1 MLTSICL
8 CLENN
13 IQNRKRYWKRGDG
26 MFETGLQYVRADFH
40 LHTCKDKEF
49 IYSGEQNSFINDY
62 VSALKEANINIGVI
76 TNHNKF
82 DREEYKAIRKAAK
95 KQDIFILP
103 GVELTVKEGANG
115 IHTLIVFDPDEWFE
129 NGNNHIQTFLTAAFA
144 TIPNP
149 ENRNTKSI
157 YDLKNVFEQL
167 NAYGRDYFILFAH
180 VDQNSGLFSEC
191 KGGLLESLAGFA
203 PFRNRVLGLQKS
215 RTRDNLTQ
223 FERCCGYLPALVE
236 GSDPKSITDIGKG
249 DKCTYLKIGE
259 YSYAAIKFALQD
271 HRDRV
276 SENIPDSKHGFIES
290 ISFQGGKF
298 DGQTIMFSRELNTL
312 IGIRGSGKSSVLEA
326 VRYVLG
332 LTAQMDKEYKD
343 SLVKNVFGSGGKAT
357 LNVIDKHGKRYA
369 VSRIFGERINILDE
383 NGNDLNINPISLLD
397 GVQYFGQKDLS
408 GSADHENGL
417 LEKLI
422 SGRIGQRSNLDS
434 CVNELIR
441 TVERLLDVSKIPQQ
455 MTEVTTSQTELEH
468 KLSIFEEKGV
478 ADKLKKQSGYATDT
492 TKLDAVKI
500 KIDAISRDIRNAFSK
515 NAVASNALDGY
526 SSEFNKDI
534 FEDVSRVLSLIDVQ
548 LTQIGSCIAEIDKQR
563 SGMENIISRLKER
576 TDSLADEFAE
586 IKREIKDET
595 LDVDS
600 FVKMTAELQKMK
612 EKLKQLGEEASSKS
626 KIKASF
632 TKAIRE
638 RNDAL
643 LSTYNAYK
651 AETERINKNQTELR
665 IEITFKGDRE
675 GFKSQ
680 LKNDFKGTG
689 VSDIKYQAICDAFTD
704 YAAII
709 EDWIISNGYK
719 LKSIVTPGEYVKME
733 DKLRNQYEELLG
745 RQVENKV
752 DIYYHGKLL
761 RQHSIGQRA
770 SALILFILTQDDN
783 DIIFIDQPEDDL
795 DNKVIY
801 DEVITAIAQKK
812 PYMQFIFA
820 THNANIPVLGDSERV
835 LVVEFQETKIDVTQ
849 GNIDL
854 DSTHKQIVD
863 IMEGGKEAFDKRQL
877 IYTSWR

>member
-1 MLTSICL
+1 
-8 CLENN
+8 
-13 IQNRKRYWKRGDG
+13 
-26 MFETGLQYVRADFH
+26 MFESGLQYVRADFH
-40 LHTCKDKEF
+40 LHTLKDKEF
-49 IYSGEQNSFINDY
+49 TYSGESTSFVGDY
-62 VSALKEANINIGVI
+62 VSALKNASINVGII

-82 DREEYKAIRKAAK
+82 DIEEYKAIRKAAK

-115 IHTLIVFDPDEWFE
+115 IHTLIVFNPEEWLE

-144 TIPNP
+144 TISNP
-149 ENRNTKSI
+149 ENCNTKSI
-157 YDLKNVFEQL
+157 FDLKNVFDQL
-167 NAYGRDYFILFAH
+167 DAYGRDYFIVFAH

-191 KGGLLESLAGFA
+191 RGGLLESLAGFA
-203 PFRNRVLGLQKS
+203 PFRHRVLGLQKS
-215 RTRDNLTQ
+215 RTRDNLGK
-223 FERCCGYLPALVE
+223 FEKCCGYLPALVE
-236 GSDPKSITDIGKG
+236 GSDPKSISDIGKG
-249 DKCTYLKIGE
+249 DRCTYLKIGE

-271 HRDRV
+271 YRDRV
-276 SENIPDSKHGFIES
+276 SESVPDNKHGFIES

-312 IGIRGSGKSSVLEA
+312 IGIRGSGKSSILEA

-332 LTAQMDKEYKD
+332 LTAQMDKDYKE

-357 LNVIDKHGKRYA
+357 LNVIDKHGKHYS
-369 VSRIFGERINILDE
+369 VSRILGERINVLDE
-383 NGNDLNINPISLLD
+383 TGNDLNINPISLFD

-408 GSADHENGL
+408 SSADHENGL

-422 SGRIGQRSNLDS
+422 SGRIGQPSNLDN
-434 CVNELIR
+434 CVNELIK

-455 MTEVTTSQTELEH
+455 MTEVTTQQTELEH

-492 TKLDAVKI
+492 AKLDAVKNR
-500 KIDAISRDIRNAFSK
+500 IDTILRDIRTAFSK
-515 NAVASNALDGY
+515 NSVVSSALDGY
-526 SSEFNKDI
+526 SSDFNKDI
-534 FEDVSRVLSLIDVQ
+534 FGDVSIVLLSIDAQ
-548 LTQIGSCIAEIDKQR
+548 LAQIGSCIVEIEKQR
-563 SGMENIISRLKER
+563 SGMDDLISRLKER
-576 TDSLADEFAE
+576 IDSLADEFAE
-586 IKREIKDET
+586 IKREIKDDT

-600 FVKMTAELQKMK
+600 FVKMTAELQKTK
-612 EKLKQLGEEASSKS
+612 EKLKQLSEEASSKS
-626 KIKASF
+626 KIEASF
-632 TKAIRE
+632 TKATRE
-638 RNDAL
+638 RNEAL
-643 LSTYNAYK
+643 LATYNAYK
-651 AETERINKNQTELR
+651 AETERINQNQTELK

-675 GFKSQ
+675 GFKAQ

-689 VSDIKYQAICDAFTD
+689 ISDIKYQAICDSFTD

-709 EDWIISNGYK
+709 EDWIVCDGSK
-719 LKSIVTPGEYVKME
+719 LKGIVTPGEYVKLE
-733 DKLRNQYEELLG
+733 DKLRGQYEELLN

-761 RQHSIGQRA
+761 RQHPIGQRA

-835 LVVEFQETKIDVTQ
+835 LVVEFQESRIDVAQ

>member
-1 MLTSICL
+1 
-8 CLENN
+8 
-13 IQNRKRYWKRGDG
+13 
-26 MFETGLQYVRADFH
+26 MFENGLQYVRSDFH
-40 LHTCKDKEF
+40 LHTNKDKEF
-49 IYSGEQNSFINDY
+49 TYTGEPNSFVNDY
-62 VSALKEANINIGVI
+62 VSALKEANISVGVI

-82 DREEYKAIRKAAK
+82 DINEYKAIRKAAK

-115 IHTLIVFDPDEWFE
+115 IHTLIVFNPDEWLE
-129 NGNNHIQTFLTAAFA
+129 GGNNHIQTFLTAAFA
-144 TIPNP
+144 TVHNP
-149 ENRNTKSI
+149 ENRNTKSV
-157 YDLKNVFEQL
+157 YDLKNVFEKL
-167 NAYGRDYFILFAH
+167 DAYGRDYFIIFAH

-203 PFRNRVLGLQKS
+203 PFKNRVLGLQKS
-215 RTRDNLTQ
+215 RTRDHLNQ
-223 FERCCGYLPALVE
+223 FEKCCGYLPALVE
-236 GSDPKSITDIGKG
+236 GSDPKTITDIGKG
-249 DKCTYLKIGE
+249 DKCTYLKVGE
-259 YSYAAIKFALQD
+259 YSYSAIKFALQD
-271 HRDRV
+271 YRDRV
-276 SENIPDSKHGFIES
+276 SENIPDNKHGFIES

-298 DGQTIMFSRELNTL
+298 DGQTIMFSCELNTL
-312 IGIRGSGKSSVLEA
+312 IGIRGSGKSSVLEV

-332 LTAQMDKEYKD
+332 LPVQMDKEYKE

-357 LNVIDKHGKRYA
+357 LSVIDKHGKRYS
-369 VSRIFGERINILDE
+369 VSRIFGERISVLDE
-383 NGNDLNINPISLLD
+383 NDNDLNINPISLFD

-422 SGRIGQRSNLDS
+422 SGRIGKPSNLDS
-434 CVNELIR
+434 CVNELVR

-455 MTEVTTSQTELEH
+455 MTEVTTLQTELEH

-478 ADKLKKQSGYATDT
+478 AEKLKKQSGYATDT
-492 TKLDAVKI
+492 TKLDAVKNR
-500 KIDAISRDIRNAFSK
+500 IDAILRDIRNAFSK

-526 SSEFNKDI
+526 SSDFNKDI
-534 FEDVSRVLSLIDVQ
+534 LDDVSAVLSLIDAQ
-548 LTQIGSCIAEIDKQR
+548 FTQIGSCIAEIEKQC
-563 SGMENIISRLKER
+563 SCMEDIISHLKER

-586 IKREIKDET
+586 IKRDIKDET

-600 FVKMTAELQKMK
+600 FVRMTAELQKTK
-612 EKLKQLGEEASSKS
+612 EKLKQLSEEASSKS
-626 KIKASF
+626 KIEASF
-632 TKAIRE
+632 TKAIRK

-643 LSTYNAYK
+643 SMTYNDYK
-651 AETERINKNQTELR
+651 AETELR

-689 VSDIKYQAICDAFTD
+689 ISDAKYQAISDAFTD

-709 EDWIISNGYK
+709 EDWIICDGNK
-719 LKSIVTPGEYVKME
+719 LKSIVTSGEYVKLE
-733 DKLRNQYEELLG
+733 DKLRNQYEELLS

-801 DEVITAIAQKK
+801 DEVITAIKQKK

-835 LVVEFQETKIDVTQ
+835 LVVEFRETKIDVAQ

>member
-1 MLTSICL
+1 
-8 CLENN
+8 
-13 IQNRKRYWKRGDG
+13 
-26 MFETGLQYVRADFH
+26 MFESGLQYVRADFH
-40 LHTCKDKEF
+40 LHTLKDKEF
-49 IYSGEQNSFINDY
+49 TYSGESTSFVGDY
-62 VSALKEANINIGVI
+62 VSALKNASINVGII

-82 DREEYKAIRKAAK
+82 DIEEYKAIRKAAK

-115 IHTLIVFDPDEWFE
+115 IHTLIVFNPEEWLE

-144 TIPNP
+144 TISNP

-157 YDLKNVFEQL
+157 FDLKNVFDQL
-167 NAYGRDYFILFAH
+167 DAYGRDYFIVFAH

-191 KGGLLESLAGFA
+191 RGGLLESLAGFA
-203 PFRNRVLGLQKS
+203 PFRHRVLGLQKS
-215 RTRDNLTQ
+215 RTRDNLGK
-223 FERCCGYLPALVE
+223 FEKCCGYLPALVE
-236 GSDPKSITDIGKG
+236 GSDPKSISDIGKG
-249 DKCTYLKIGE
+249 DRCTYLKIGE

-271 HRDRV
+271 YRDRV
-276 SENIPDSKHGFIES
+276 SESVPDNKHGFIES

-312 IGIRGSGKSSVLEA
+312 IGIRGSGKSSILEA

-332 LTAQMDKEYKD
+332 LTAQMDKDYKE

-357 LNVIDKHGKRYA
+357 LNVIDKHGKHYS
-369 VSRIFGERINILDE
+369 VSRILGERINVLDE
-383 NGNDLNINPISLLD
+383 TGNDLNINPISLFD

-408 GSADHENGL
+408 SSADHENGL

-422 SGRIGQRSNLDS
+422 SGRIGQPSNLDN
-434 CVNELIR
+434 CVNELIK

-455 MTEVTTSQTELEH
+455 MTEVTTQQTELEH

-492 TKLDAVKI
+492 AKLDAVKNR
-500 KIDAISRDIRNAFSK
+500 IDTVLRDIRTAFSK
-515 NAVASNALDGY
+515 NSVVSSALDGY
-526 SSEFNKDI
+526 TSDFNKDI
-534 FEDVSRVLSLIDVQ
+534 FGDVSIVLSSIDAQ
-548 LTQIGSCIAEIDKQR
+548 LAQIGSCIVEIEKQR
-563 SGMENIISRLKER
+563 SGMDDLISRLKER
-576 TDSLADEFAE
+576 IDSLADEFAE
-586 IKREIKDET
+586 IKREIKDDT

-600 FVKMTAELQKMK
+600 FVKMTAELQKTK
-612 EKLKQLGEEASSKS
+612 EKLKQLSEEASSKS
-626 KIKASF
+626 KIEASF
-632 TKAIRE
+632 TKATRE
-638 RNDAL
+638 RNEAL
-643 LSTYNAYK
+643 LATYNAYK
-651 AETERINKNQTELR
+651 AETERINQNQTELK

-675 GFKSQ
+675 GFKAQ

-689 VSDIKYQAICDAFTD
+689 ISDIKYQAICDSFTD

-709 EDWIISNGYK
+709 EDWIVCDGSK
-719 LKSIVTPGEYVKME
+719 LKGIVTPGEYVKLE
-733 DKLRNQYEELLG
+733 DKLRGQYEELLN

-835 LVVEFQETKIDVTQ
+835 LVVEFQESRIDVAQ

>member
-1 MLTSICL
+1 
-8 CLENN
+8 
-13 IQNRKRYWKRGDG
+13 
-26 MFETGLQYVRADFH
+26 MFENGLQYVRSDFH
-40 LHTCKDKEF
+40 LHTNKDKEF
-49 IYSGEQNSFINDY
+49 TYTGEPNSFVNDY
-62 VSALKEANINIGVI
+62 VSALKEANISVGVI

-82 DREEYKAIRKAAK
+82 DINEYKAIRKAAK

-115 IHTLIVFDPDEWFE
+115 IHTLIVFNPDEWLE
-129 NGNNHIQTFLTAAFA
+129 GGNNHIQTFLTAAFA
-144 TIPNP
+144 TVHNP
-149 ENRNTKSI
+149 ENRNTKSV
-157 YDLKNVFEQL
+157 YDLKNVFEKL
-167 NAYGRDYFILFAH
+167 DAYGRDYFIIFAH

-203 PFRNRVLGLQKS
+203 PFKNRVLGLQKS
-215 RTRDNLTQ
+215 RTRDHLNQ
-223 FERCCGYLPALVE
+223 FEKCCGYLPALVE
-236 GSDPKSITDIGKG
+236 GSDPKTITDIGKG
-249 DKCTYLKIGE
+249 DKCTYLKVGE
-259 YSYAAIKFALQD
+259 YSYSAIKFALQD
-271 HRDRV
+271 YRDRV
-276 SENIPDSKHGFIES
+276 SENIPDNKHGFIES

-298 DGQTIMFSRELNTL
+298 DGQTIMFSCELNTL
-312 IGIRGSGKSSVLEA
+312 IGIRGSGKSSVLEV

-332 LTAQMDKEYKD
+332 LPVQMDKEYKE

-357 LNVIDKHGKRYA
+357 LSVIDKHGKRYS
-369 VSRIFGERINILDE
+369 VSRIFGERISVLDE
-383 NGNDLNINPISLLD
+383 NDNDLNINPISLFD

-422 SGRIGQRSNLDS
+422 SGRIGKPSNLDS
-434 CVNELIR
+434 CVNELVR

-455 MTEVTTSQTELEH
+455 MTEVTTLQTELEH

-478 ADKLKKQSGYATDT
+478 AEKLKKQSGYATDT
-492 TKLDAVKI
+492 TKLDAVKNR
-500 KIDAISRDIRNAFSK
+500 IDAILRDIRNAFSK

-526 SSEFNKDI
+526 SSDFNKDI
-534 FEDVSRVLSLIDVQ
+534 LDDVSAVLSLIDAQ
-548 LTQIGSCIAEIDKQR
+548 LTQIGSCIAEIEKQC
-563 SGMENIISRLKER
+563 SCMEDIISHLKER

-586 IKREIKDET
+586 IKRDIKDET

-600 FVKMTAELQKMK
+600 FVRMTAELQKTK
-612 EKLKQLGEEASSKS
+612 EKLKQLSEEASSKS
-626 KIKASF
+626 KIEASF
-632 TKAIRE
+632 TKAIRK

-643 LSTYNAYK
+643 SMTYNDYK
-651 AETERINKNQTELR
+651 AETERINQKQTELR

-689 VSDIKYQAICDAFTD
+689 ISDAKYQAISDAFTD

-709 EDWIISNGYK
+709 EDWIICDGKK
-719 LKSIVTPGEYVKME
+719 LKSIVTSGEYVKLE
-733 DKLRNQYEELLG
+733 DKLRNQYEELLS

-801 DEVITAIAQKK
+801 DEVITAIKQKK

-835 LVVEFQETKIDVTQ
+835 LVVEFRETKIDVAQ

>member
-1 MLTSICL
+1 
-8 CLENN
+8 
-13 IQNRKRYWKRGDG
+13 
-26 MFETGLQYVRADFH
+26 MFENGLQYVRSDFH
-40 LHTCKDKEF
+40 LHTNKDKEF
-49 IYSGEQNSFINDY
+49 TYAGEPNSFVNDY
-62 VSALKEANINIGVI
+62 VSALKEANISVGVI

-82 DREEYKAIRKAAK
+82 DIDEYKAIRKATK

-115 IHTLIVFDPDEWFE
+115 IHTLIVFNPDEWLE
-129 NGNNHIQTFLTAAFA
+129 GGNNHIQTFLTAAFA
-144 TIPNP
+144 TVHNP
-149 ENRNTKSI
+149 ENRNTKSV
-157 YDLKNVFEQL
+157 YDLKNVFEKL
-167 NAYGRDYFILFAH
+167 DAYGRDYFIIFAH

-203 PFRNRVLGLQKS
+203 PFKNRVLGLQKS
-215 RTRDNLTQ
+215 RTRDHLNQ
-223 FERCCGYLPALVE
+223 FKRCCGYLPALVE
-236 GSDPKSITDIGKG
+236 GSDPKTITDIGKG
-249 DKCTYLKIGE
+249 DKCTYLKVGE
-259 YSYAAIKFALQD
+259 YSYSAIKFALQD
-271 HRDRV
+271 YRDRV
-276 SENIPDSKHGFIES
+276 SENIPDNKHGFIES

-298 DGQTIMFSRELNTL
+298 DGQTIMLSCELNTL
-312 IGIRGSGKSSVLEA
+312 IGIRGSGKSSVLEV

-332 LTAQMDKEYKD
+332 LPVQMDKEYKE

-357 LNVIDKHGKRYA
+357 LSVIDKHGKRYS
-369 VSRIFGERINILDE
+369 VSRIFGERINVLDE
-383 NGNDLNINPISLLD
+383 NGNDLNINPISLFD

-422 SGRIGQRSNLDS
+422 SGRIGKPSHLNS
-434 CVNELIR
+434 CVNELVR

-455 MTEVTTSQTELEH
+455 MTEVATLQTELEH

-478 ADKLKKQSGYATDT
+478 AEKLKKQSGYATDT
-492 TKLDAVKI
+492 TKLDAVKNR
-500 KIDAISRDIRNAFSK
+500 IDAILRDIRNAFSK

-534 FEDVSRVLSLIDVQ
+534 LDDVSAVLSLIDAQ
-548 LTQIGSCIAEIDKQR
+548 LTQIGSCIAEIEKQC
-563 SGMENIISRLKER
+563 SCMKDIISHLKER

-600 FVKMTAELQKMK
+600 FVRMTAELQKTK
-612 EKLKQLGEEASSKS
+612 EKLKQLSEEASSKS
-626 KIKASF
+626 KIEASF

-643 LSTYNAYK
+643 LMTYNDYK
-651 AETERINKNQTELR
+651 AETERINQNQTELR

-689 VSDIKYQAICDAFTD
+689 ISDAKYQAISDAFTD

-709 EDWIISNGYK
+709 EDWIICDGNK
-719 LKSIVTPGEYVKME
+719 LKSIVTSGEYVKLE
-733 DKLRNQYEELLG
+733 DKLRSQYEELLS

-752 DIYYHGKLL
+752 DIYYHRKLL

-801 DEVITAIAQKK
+801 DEVITAITQKK
-812 PYMQFIFA
+812 THMQFIFA

-835 LVVEFQETKIDVTQ
+835 LVVEFQETKIDVAQ

-877 IYTSWR
+877 IYTSWH

>member
-1 MLTSICL
+1 
-8 CLENN
+8 
-13 IQNRKRYWKRGDG
+13 
-26 MFETGLQYVRADFH
+26 MFESGLQYVRADFH
-40 LHTCKDKEF
+40 LHTLKDKEF
-49 IYSGEQNSFINDY
+49 TYSGESTSFVGDY
-62 VSALKEANINIGVI
+62 VSALKNASINVGII

-82 DREEYKAIRKAAK
+82 DIEEYKAIRKAAK

-115 IHTLIVFDPDEWFE
+115 IHTLIVFNPEEWLE

-144 TIPNP
+144 TISNP
-149 ENRNTKSI
+149 ENCNTKSI
-157 YDLKNVFEQL
+157 FDLKNVFDQL
-167 NAYGRDYFILFAH
+167 DAYGRDYFIVFAH

-191 KGGLLESLAGFA
+191 RGGLLESLAGFA
-203 PFRNRVLGLQKS
+203 PFRHRVLGLQKS
-215 RTRDNLTQ
+215 RTRDNLGK
-223 FERCCGYLPALVE
+223 FEKCCGYLPALVE
-236 GSDPKSITDIGKG
+236 GSDPKSISDIGKG
-249 DKCTYLKIGE
+249 DRCTYLKIGE

-271 HRDRV
+271 YRDRV
-276 SENIPDSKHGFIES
+276 SESVPDNKHGFIES

-312 IGIRGSGKSSVLEA
+312 IGIRGSGKSSILEA

-332 LTAQMDKEYKD
+332 LTAQMDKDYKE

-357 LNVIDKHGKRYA
+357 LNVIDKHGKHYS
-369 VSRIFGERINILDE
+369 VSRILGERINVLDE
-383 NGNDLNINPISLLD
+383 TGNDLNINPISLFD

-408 GSADHENGL
+408 SSADHENGL

-422 SGRIGQRSNLDS
+422 SGRIGQPSNLDN
-434 CVNELIR
+434 CVNELIK

-455 MTEVTTSQTELEH
+455 MTEVTTQQTELEH

-492 TKLDAVKI
+492 AKLDAVKNR
-500 KIDAISRDIRNAFSK
+500 IDTILRDIRTAFSK
-515 NAVASNALDGY
+515 NSVVSSALDGY
-526 SSEFNKDI
+526 SSDFNKDI
-534 FEDVSRVLSLIDVQ
+534 FGDVSIVLSSIDAQ
-548 LTQIGSCIAEIDKQR
+548 LAQIGSCIVEIEKQR
-563 SGMENIISRLKER
+563 SGMDDLISRLKER
-576 TDSLADEFAE
+576 IDSLADEFAE
-586 IKREIKDET
+586 IKREIKDDT

-600 FVKMTAELQKMK
+600 FVKMTAELQKTK
-612 EKLKQLGEEASSKS
+612 EKLKQLSEEASSKS
-626 KIKASF
+626 KIEASF
-632 TKAIRE
+632 TKATRE
-638 RNDAL
+638 RNEAL
-643 LSTYNAYK
+643 LATYNAYK
-651 AETERINKNQTELR
+651 AETERINQNQTELK

-675 GFKSQ
+675 GFKAQ

-689 VSDIKYQAICDAFTD
+689 ISDIKYQAICDSFTD

-709 EDWIISNGYK
+709 EDWIVCDGSK
-719 LKSIVTPGEYVKME
+719 LKGIVTPGEYVKLE
-733 DKLRNQYEELLG
+733 DKLRGQYEELLN

-783 DIIFIDQPEDDL
+783 DIIFIDKPEDDL

-835 LVVEFQETKIDVTQ
+835 LVVEFQESRIDVAQ

>member
-1 MLTSICL
+1 MVFIIREC
-8 CLENN
+8 
-13 IQNRKRYWKRGDG
+13 

-49 IYSGEQNSFINDY
+49 TYSGEQNSFVNNY
-62 VSALKEANINIGVI
+62 VSALKESNIKLGVI

-82 DREEYKAIRKAAK
+82 DKDEYKAIRKAAK
-95 KQDIFILP
+95 KLDIFILP
-103 GVELTVKEGANG
+103 GVELTIKEGANG
-115 IHTLIVFDPDEWFE
+115 VHTLIVFDPDEWLE
-129 NGNNHIQTFLTAAFA
+129 DGNNHIQTFLTAAFA

-149 ENRNTKSI
+149 ENRNAKSV

-167 NAYGRDYFILFAH
+167 DAYGRDYFIVFAH

-203 PFRNRVLGLQKS
+203 PFKNRVLGLQKS
-215 RTRDNLTQ
+215 RTRDNLNQ

-236 GSDPKSITDIGKG
+236 GSDPKSIADIGKG

-276 SENIPDSKHGFIES
+276 CENIPENKHGFIES

-298 DGQTIMFSRELNTL
+298 DRQTIMFSRELNSL

-332 LTAQMDKEYKD
+332 LPAQMDKEYKE
-343 SLVKNVFGSGGKAT
+343 SLVKNVFGSGGKAI
-357 LNVIDKHGKRYA
+357 LNVIDKHGKRYSI
-369 VSRIFGERINILDE
+369 SRIFGERINVLDE
-383 NGNDLNINPISLLD
+383 NGNDLNINPISLFD

-408 GSADHENGL
+408 SSADHENGL

-422 SGRIGQRSNLDS
+422 SGRIGHPSTLDS
-434 CVNELIR
+434 CVNELTR
-441 TVERLLDVSKIPQQ
+441 TVDRLLDVSKIPQQ
-455 MTEVTTSQTELEH
+455 MTEFTTQQTELEH

-492 TKLDAVKI
+492 TKLDAVKNR
-500 KIDAISRDIRNAFSK
+500 IDVILRDIRNAFSK
-515 NAVASNALDGY
+515 NSVTVNALDGY
-526 SSEFNKDI
+526 SSDFNEDI
-534 FEDVSRVLSLIDVQ
+534 FEDVSAVLSQIDSQ
-548 LTQIGSCIAEIDKQR
+548 LTKIGSCIVEI
-563 SGMENIISRLKER
+563 ENQYGSMGDIISRLKER

-600 FVKMTAELQKMK
+600 FVKMTADLQSVK
-612 EKLKQLGEEASSKS
+612 EKLKQLSEDASSKS
-626 KIKASF
+626 KIEAAF
-632 TKAIRE
+632 TKATRE
-638 RNDAL
+638 RNDTL
-643 LSTYNAYK
+643 LTTYNAYK
-651 AETERINKNQTELR
+651 AETERINQNQTELR
-665 IEITFKGDRE
+665 IEIAFKGDRE
-675 GFKSQ
+675 KFKSQ
-680 LKNDFKGTG
+680 MKNDFRGTG
-689 VSDIKYQAICDAFTD
+689 ISDIKYQAICDAFTD

-709 EDWIISNGYK
+709 EDWIIYDGNK
-719 LKSIVTPGEYVKME
+719 LKGIVTPGEYAKLE
-733 DKLRNQYEELLG
+733 EKLRNQYEELLS

-783 DIIFIDQPEDDL
+783 DIILIDQPEDDL

-801 DEVITAIAQKK
+801 DEVITAISQKK

-835 LVVEFQETKIDVTQ
+835 LVVEFQDTKIDVAQ

-877 IYTSWR
+877 IYTSWH

>member
-1 MLTSICL
+1 
-8 CLENN
+8 
-13 IQNRKRYWKRGDG
+13 
-26 MFETGLQYVRADFH
+26 MFEAGLQYVRADFH

-49 IYSGEQNSFINDY
+49 VYSGEQNSFVNDY
-62 VSALKEANINIGVI
+62 ISALKESNINVGVI

-82 DREEYKAIRKAAK
+82 DKDEYKAIRKAAK

-103 GVELTVKEGANG
+103 GVELTIKEGANG
-115 IHTLIVFDPDEWFE
+115 IHTLIVFNPDEWLE
-129 NGNNHIQTFLTAAFA
+129 DGSNHIQTFLTAAFA

-149 ENRNTKSI
+149 ENRNTKSV
-157 YDLKNVFEQL
+157 YDLKNVFEKL
-167 NAYGRDYFILFAH
+167 DAYGRDYFIIFAH

-203 PFRNRVLGLQKS
+203 PFKNRVLGLQKS
-215 RTRDNLTQ
+215 RTRDHLNQ

-271 HRDRV
+271 HGDRV
-276 SENIPDSKHGFIES
+276 SENVPHNKHGFIES

-326 VRYVLG
+326 IRYVLG
-332 LTAQMDKEYKD
+332 LTAQMDKEYKE

-357 LNVIDKHGKRYA
+357 LNVIDKHGKRYS
-369 VSRIFGERINILDE
+369 VSRIFGERINVLDK
-383 NGNDLNINPISLLD
+383 NGNDLNINPIRLFD

-408 GSADHENGL
+408 SSADHENGL

-422 SGRIGQRSNLDS
+422 SGRINQPSNLDS
-434 CVNELIR
+434 CVNELIK
-441 TVERLLDVSKIPQQ
+441 TVEHLLDVSKIPQQ
-455 MTEVTTSQTELEH
+455 MTEVTTQQNELEH

-492 TKLDAVKI
+492 AKLDAVKN
-500 KIDAISRDIRNAFSK
+500 KTDAILRDIRNAFSK
-515 NAVASNALDGY
+515 NSVASDALGGY
-526 SSEFNKDI
+526 SSVFNKDI
-534 FEDVSRVLSLIDVQ
+534 FEDVSAVLSLIDAQ
-548 LTQIGSCIAEIDKQR
+548 LTQIGSCIAEIEKQR
-563 SGMENIISRLKER
+563 SGMEGIISRLKER

-600 FVKMTAELQKMK
+600 YVKMTADLQNIK
-612 EKLKQLGEEASSKS
+612 EKLKQLREEASSKS
-626 KIKASF
+626 KIEASF
-632 TKAIRE
+632 TKATRD
-638 RNDAL
+638 RNEAL
-643 LSTYNAYK
+643 LATYNAYK
-651 AETERINKNQTELR
+651 AETERINQNQTELR

-680 LKNDFKGTG
+680 MKNDFKGTG
-689 VSDIKYQAICDAFTD
+689 ISDIKYQAICDAFTD

-709 EDWIISNGYK
+709 EDWIIHDGNQ
-719 LKSIVTPGEYVKME
+719 LKSIITSGEYTKLE
-733 DKLRNQYEELLG
+733 EKLRNQYEELLR

-770 SALILFILTQDDN
+770 SALILFILTQSDN

-812 PYMQFIFA
+812 PYIQFIFA

-835 LVVEFQETKIDVTQ
+835 LVVEFQETKIDVAQ

-854 DSTHKQIVD
+854 DSTHTQIVD

-877 IYTSWR
+877 IYTAWR

>member
-1 MLTSICL
+1 
-8 CLENN
+8 
-13 IQNRKRYWKRGDG
+13 
-26 MFETGLQYVRADFH
+26 MFENGLQYVRSDFH
-40 LHTCKDKEF
+40 LHTNKDKEF
-49 IYSGEQNSFINDY
+49 TYTGEPNSFVNDY
-62 VSALKEANINIGVI
+62 VSALKEANTSVGVI

-82 DREEYKAIRKAAK
+82 DINEYKAIRKAAK

-115 IHTLIVFDPDEWFE
+115 IHTLIVFNPDEWLE
-129 NGNNHIQTFLTAAFA
+129 GGNNHIQTFLTAAFA
-144 TIPNP
+144 TVHNP
-149 ENRNTKSI
+149 ENRNTKSV
-157 YDLKNVFEQL
+157 YDLKNVFEKL
-167 NAYGRDYFILFAH
+167 DAYGRDYFIIFAH

-203 PFRNRVLGLQKS
+203 PFKNRVLGLQKS
-215 RTRDNLTQ
+215 RTRDHLNQ
-223 FERCCGYLPALVE
+223 FEKCCGYLPALVE
-236 GSDPKSITDIGKG
+236 GSDPKTITDIGKG
-249 DKCTYLKIGE
+249 DKCTYLKVGE
-259 YSYAAIKFALQD
+259 YSYSAIKFALQD
-271 HRDRV
+271 YRDRV
-276 SENIPDSKHGFIES
+276 SENIPDNKHGFIES

-298 DGQTIMFSRELNTL
+298 DGQTIMFSCELNTL
-312 IGIRGSGKSSVLEA
+312 TGIRGSGKSSVLEV

-332 LTAQMDKEYKD
+332 LPVQMDKEYKE

-357 LNVIDKHGKRYA
+357 LSVIDKHGKRYS
-369 VSRIFGERINILDE
+369 VSRIFGERISVLDE
-383 NGNDLNINPISLLD
+383 NDNDLNINPISLFD

-422 SGRIGQRSNLDS
+422 SGRIGKPSNLDS
-434 CVNELIR
+434 CVNELVR

-455 MTEVTTSQTELEH
+455 MTEVTTLQTELEH

-478 ADKLKKQSGYATDT
+478 AEKLKKQSGYATDT
-492 TKLDAVKI
+492 TKLDAVKNR
-500 KIDAISRDIRNAFSK
+500 IDAILRDIRNAFSK

-526 SSEFNKDI
+526 SSDFNKDI
-534 FEDVSRVLSLIDVQ
+534 LDDVSAVLSLIDAQ
-548 LTQIGSCIAEIDKQR
+548 LTQIGSCIAEIEKQC
-563 SGMENIISRLKER
+563 SCMEDIISHLKER

-586 IKREIKDET
+586 IKRDIKDET

-600 FVKMTAELQKMK
+600 FVRMTAELQKTK
-612 EKLKQLGEEASSKS
+612 EKLKQLSEEASSKS
-626 KIKASF
+626 KIEASF
-632 TKAIRE
+632 TKAIRK

-643 LSTYNAYK
+643 SMTYNDYK
-651 AETERINKNQTELR
+651 AETERINQKQTELR

-689 VSDIKYQAICDAFTD
+689 ISDAKYQAISDAFTD

-709 EDWIISNGYK
+709 EDWIICDGNK
-719 LKSIVTPGEYVKME
+719 LKSIVTSGEYVKLE
-733 DKLRNQYEELLG
+733 DKLRNQYEELLS

-801 DEVITAIAQKK
+801 DEVITAIKQKK

-835 LVVEFQETKIDVTQ
+835 LVVEFRETKIDVAQ

>member
-1 MLTSICL
+1 
-8 CLENN
+8 
-13 IQNRKRYWKRGDG
+13 

-49 IYSGEQNSFINDY
+49 VYSGEQNSFINAY
-62 VSALKEANINIGVI
+62 VSALKEANINVGVI

-103 GVELTVKEGANG
+103 GVELTIKEGANG
-115 IHTLIVFDPDEWFE
+115 IHTLIVFNPDEWFE
-129 NGNNHIQTFLTAAFA
+129 SGNNHIQTFLTAAFA

-149 ENRNTKSI
+149 ENRNTKSV

-167 NAYGRDYFILFAH
+167 DAYGRDYFIIFAH

-191 KGGLLESLAGFA
+191 KGGLLESLAGFV

-215 RTRDNLTQ
+215 RTHDNLTQ
-223 FERCCGYLPALVE
+223 FKRYCGYLPALVE

-259 YSYAAIKFALQD
+259 YSYDAIKFALQD
-271 HRDRV
+271 HKDRV
-276 SENIPDSKHGFIES
+276 SENVPDSKHGFIES

-298 DGQTIMFSRELNTL
+298 DGQTIIFSRDLNTL

-332 LTAQMDKEYKD
+332 LTAQMDKEYKE

-357 LNVIDKHGKRYA
+357 LSVIDKHGKRYS
-369 VSRIFGERINILDE
+369 VSRIFGERINVLDE
-383 NGNDLNINPISLLD
+383 NGNDLNINPISLFD

-408 GSADHENGL
+408 SSADHENGL

-422 SGRIGQRSNLDS
+422 SSRIGQSSNLDS
-434 CVNELIR
+434 CVNELVR

-455 MTEVTTSQTELEH
+455 MTEVTTLQTELEH

-492 TKLDAVKI
+492 TKLDAVKNR
-500 KIDAISRDIRNAFSK
+500 IDAILRDIRNAFSK
-515 NAVASNALDGY
+515 NTVASNALDGY
-526 SSEFNKDI
+526 SSDFNKDI
-534 FEDVSRVLSLIDVQ
+534 FDDVSTVLSLIDAQ
-548 LTQIGSCIAEIDKQR
+548 LTQIGSCIAEIEKQC
-563 SGMENIISRLKER
+563 SSMEDIISCLKER

-600 FVKMTAELQKMK
+600 FVKMTTELQKTK
-612 EKLKQLGEEASSKS
+612 EKLKQLSEEASSKS
-626 KIKASF
+626 KIEASF
-632 TKAIRE
+632 TKATRE
-638 RNDAL
+638 RNEVL
-643 LSTYNAYK
+643 LTTYNAYK
-651 AETERINKNQTELR
+651 AETERINQNQTELR

-689 VSDIKYQAICDAFTD
+689 ISDTKYQAISDAFTD

-709 EDWIISNGYK
+709 EDWIICDGNK
-719 LKSIVTPGEYVKME
+719 LKSIVTSSEYVKLE
-733 DKLRNQYEELLG
+733 DKLRDQYEELLR

-783 DIIFIDQPEDDL
+783 DMIFIDQPEDDL

-801 DEVITAIAQKK
+801 DEVITAIVQKK

-835 LVVEFQETKIDVTQ
+835 LVVEFQETKIDVAQ

-863 IMEGGKEAFDKRQL
+863 IMEGGKEAFEKRQL

>member
-1 MLTSICL
+1 MANDML
-8 CLENN
+8 
-13 IQNRKRYWKRGDG
+13 
-26 MFETGLQYVRADFH
+26 
-40 LHTCKDKEF
+40 
-49 IYSGEQNSFINDY
+49 
-62 VSALKEANINIGVI
+62 SA
-76 TNHNKF
+76 
-82 DREEYKAIRKAAK
+82 EY
-95 KQDIFILP
+95 
-103 GVELTVKEGANG
+103 
-115 IHTLIVFDPDEWFE
+115 
-129 NGNNHIQTFLTAAFA
+129 
-144 TIPNP
+144 
-149 ENRNTKSI
+149 
-157 YDLKNVFEQL
+157 
-167 NAYGRDYFILFAH
+167 
-180 VDQNSGLFSEC
+180 
-191 KGGLLESLAGFA
+191 
-203 PFRNRVLGLQKS
+203 
-215 RTRDNLTQ
+215 
-223 FERCCGYLPALVE
+223 
-236 GSDPKSITDIGKG
+236 
-249 DKCTYLKIGE
+249 
-259 YSYAAIKFALQD
+259 
-271 HRDRV
+271 
-276 SENIPDSKHGFIES
+276 
-290 ISFQGGKF
+290 
-298 DGQTIMFSRELNTL
+298 
-312 IGIRGSGKSSVLEA
+312 
-326 VRYVLG
+326 
-332 LTAQMDKEYKD
+332 
-343 SLVKNVFGSGGKAT
+343 
-357 LNVIDKHGKRYA
+357 
-369 VSRIFGERINILDE
+369 
-383 NGNDLNINPISLLD
+383 
-397 GVQYFGQKDLS
+397 
-408 GSADHENGL
+408 
-417 LEKLI
+417 
-422 SGRIGQRSNLDS
+422 LDS

-455 MTEVTTSQTELEH
+455 MTEVTTLQTELEH

-526 SSEFNKDI
+526 SSDFNKDI

-600 FVKMTAELQKMK
+600 FVKMTADLQKIK
-612 EKLKQLGEEASSKS
+612 EKLKQLSEEASSKS
-626 KIKASF
+626 KIEASF

-643 LSTYNAYK
+643 LATYNAYK

-709 EDWIISNGYK
+709 EDWIISNGGK
-719 LKSIVTPGEYVKME
+719 LKSIVTSGEYVKME

-770 SALILFILTQDDN
+770 SALILFIVTQDDN

>member
-1 MLTSICL
+1 
-8 CLENN
+8 
-13 IQNRKRYWKRGDG
+13 
-26 MFETGLQYVRADFH
+26 MFESGLQYVRADFH
-40 LHTCKDKEF
+40 LHTLKDKEF
-49 IYSGEQNSFINDY
+49 TYSGESTSFVGDY
-62 VSALKEANINIGVI
+62 VSALKNASINVGII

-82 DREEYKAIRKAAK
+82 DIEEYKAIRKAAK

-115 IHTLIVFDPDEWFE
+115 IHTLIVFNPEEWLE

-144 TIPNP
+144 TISNP

-157 YDLKNVFEQL
+157 FDLKNVFDQL
-167 NAYGRDYFILFAH
+167 DAYGRDYFIVFAH
-180 VDQNSGLFSEC
+180 VDQNSGLFNEC
-191 KGGLLESLAGFA
+191 RGGLLESLAGFA
-203 PFRNRVLGLQKS
+203 PFRHRVLGLQKS
-215 RTRDNLTQ
+215 RTRDNLGK
-223 FERCCGYLPALVE
+223 FEKCCGYLPALVE
-236 GSDPKSITDIGKG
+236 GSDPKSISDIGKG
-249 DKCTYLKIGE
+249 DRCTYLKIGE

-271 HRDRV
+271 YRDRV
-276 SENIPDSKHGFIES
+276 SESVPDNKNGFIES

-312 IGIRGSGKSSVLEA
+312 IGIRGSGKSSILEA

-332 LTAQMDKEYKD
+332 LTAQMDKDYKE

-357 LNVIDKHGKRYA
+357 LNVIDKHGKHYS
-369 VSRIFGERINILDE
+369 VSRILGERINVLDE
-383 NGNDLNINPISLLD
+383 TGNDLNINPISLFD

-408 GSADHENGL
+408 SSADHENGL

-422 SGRIGQRSNLDS
+422 SGRIGQPSNLDN
-434 CVNELIR
+434 CVNELIK

-455 MTEVTTSQTELEH
+455 MTEVTTQQTELEH

-492 TKLDAVKI
+492 AKLDAVKNR
-500 KIDAISRDIRNAFSK
+500 IDTVLRDIRTAFSK
-515 NAVASNALDGY
+515 NSVVSSALDGY
-526 SSEFNKDI
+526 SSDFNKDI
-534 FEDVSRVLSLIDVQ
+534 FGDVSIVLSSIDAQ
-548 LTQIGSCIAEIDKQR
+548 LAQIGSCIVEIEKQR
-563 SGMENIISRLKER
+563 SGMDDLISRLKER
-576 TDSLADEFAE
+576 IDSLADEFAE
-586 IKREIKDET
+586 IKREIKDDT

-600 FVKMTAELQKMK
+600 FVKMTAELQKTK
-612 EKLKQLGEEASSKS
+612 EKLKQLSEEASSKS
-626 KIKASF
+626 KIEASF
-632 TKAIRE
+632 TKATRE
-638 RNDAL
+638 RNEAL
-643 LSTYNAYK
+643 LATYNAYK
-651 AETERINKNQTELR
+651 AETERINQNQTELK

-675 GFKSQ
+675 GFKAQ

-689 VSDIKYQAICDAFTD
+689 ISDIKYQAICDSFTD

-709 EDWIISNGYK
+709 EDWIVCDGSK
-719 LKSIVTPGEYVKME
+719 LKGIVTPGEYVKLE
-733 DKLRNQYEELLG
+733 DKLRGQYEELLN

-835 LVVEFQETKIDVTQ
+835 LVVEFQESRIDVAQ

>member
-1 MLTSICL
+1 
-8 CLENN
+8 
-13 IQNRKRYWKRGDG
+13 
-26 MFETGLQYVRADFH
+26 MFESGLQYVRADFH
-40 LHTCKDKEF
+40 LHTLKDKEF
-49 IYSGEQNSFINDY
+49 TYSGESTSFVGDY
-62 VSALKEANINIGVI
+62 VSALKNASINVGII

-82 DREEYKAIRKAAK
+82 DIEEYKAIRKAAK

-115 IHTLIVFDPDEWFE
+115 IHTLIVFNPEEWLE

-144 TIPNP
+144 TISNP

-157 YDLKNVFEQL
+157 FDLKNVFDQL
-167 NAYGRDYFILFAH
+167 DAYGRDYFIVFAH

-191 KGGLLESLAGFA
+191 RGGLLESLAGFA
-203 PFRNRVLGLQKS
+203 PFRHRVLGLQKS
-215 RTRDNLTQ
+215 RTRDNLGK
-223 FERCCGYLPALVE
+223 FEKCCGYLPALVE
-236 GSDPKSITDIGKG
+236 GSDPKSISDIGKG
-249 DKCTYLKIGE
+249 DRCTYLKIGE

-271 HRDRV
+271 YRDRV
-276 SENIPDSKHGFIES
+276 SESVPDNKHGFIES

-312 IGIRGSGKSSVLEA
+312 IGIRGSGKSSILEA

-332 LTAQMDKEYKD
+332 LTAQMDKDYKE

-357 LNVIDKHGKRYA
+357 LNVIDKHGKHYS
-369 VSRIFGERINILDE
+369 VSRILGERINVLDE
-383 NGNDLNINPISLLD
+383 TGNDLNINPISLFD

-408 GSADHENGL
+408 SSADHENGL

-422 SGRIGQRSNLDS
+422 SGRIGQPSNLDN
-434 CVNELIR
+434 CVNELIK

-455 MTEVTTSQTELEH
+455 MTEVTTQQTELEH

-492 TKLDAVKI
+492 AKLDAVKNR
-500 KIDAISRDIRNAFSK
+500 IDTILRDIRTAFSK
-515 NAVASNALDGY
+515 NSVVSSALDGY
-526 SSEFNKDI
+526 SSDFNKDI
-534 FEDVSRVLSLIDVQ
+534 FGDVSIVLSSIDAQ
-548 LTQIGSCIAEIDKQR
+548 LAQIGSCIVEIEKQR
-563 SGMENIISRLKER
+563 SGMDDLISRLKER
-576 TDSLADEFAE
+576 IDSLADEFAE
-586 IKREIKDET
+586 IKREIKDDT

-600 FVKMTAELQKMK
+600 FVKMTAELQKTK
-612 EKLKQLGEEASSKS
+612 EKLKQLSEEASSKS
-626 KIKASF
+626 KIEASF
-632 TKAIRE
+632 TKATRE
-638 RNDAL
+638 RNEAL
-643 LSTYNAYK
+643 LATYNAYK
-651 AETERINKNQTELR
+651 AETERINQNQTELK
-665 IEITFKGDRE
+665 IEITFKEDRE
-675 GFKSQ
+675 GFKAQ

-689 VSDIKYQAICDAFTD
+689 ISDIKYQAICDSFTD

-709 EDWIISNGYK
+709 EDWIVCDGSK
-719 LKSIVTPGEYVKME
+719 LKGIVTPGEYVKLE
-733 DKLRNQYEELLG
+733 DKLRGQYEELLN

-835 LVVEFQETKIDVTQ
+835 LVVEFQESRIDVAQ

>member
-1 MLTSICL
+1 
-8 CLENN
+8 
-13 IQNRKRYWKRGDG
+13 

-144 TIPNP
+144 TITNP

-167 NAYGRDYFILFAH
+167 NAYGRDYFMLFAH

-191 KGGLLESLAGFA
+191 KGGLLESLAGFT

-357 LNVIDKHGKRYA
+357 LNEIDKHGKRYA
-369 VSRIFGERINILDE
+369 VSRIFGERINVLDE
-383 NGNDLNINPISLLD
+383 NGNDLNINPISLFD

-408 GSADHENGL
+408 SSADHENGL

-422 SGRIGQRSNLDS
+422 SGRIGQPSNLDS

-455 MTEVTTSQTELEH
+455 MTEVTTLQTELEH

-526 SSEFNKDI
+526 SSDFNKDI

-548 LTQIGSCIAEIDKQR
+548 LTQIGSCVAEIDKQR

-600 FVKMTAELQKMK
+600 FVKMTADLQKIK
-612 EKLKQLGEEASSKS
+612 EKLKQLSEEASSKS
-626 KIKASF
+626 KIEASF

-643 LSTYNAYK
+643 LATYNAYK

-709 EDWIISNGYK
+709 EDWIISNGGK
-719 LKSIVTPGEYVKME
+719 LKSIVTSGEYVKME

-770 SALILFILTQDDN
+770 SALILFIVTQDDN

>member
-1 MLTSICL
+1 
-8 CLENN
+8 
-13 IQNRKRYWKRGDG
+13 
-26 MFETGLQYVRADFH
+26 MFESGLQYVRADFH
-40 LHTCKDKEF
+40 LHTLKDKEF
-49 IYSGEQNSFINDY
+49 TYSGESTSFLGDY
-62 VSALKEANINIGVI
+62 VSALKNASINVGII

-82 DREEYKAIRKAAK
+82 DIEEYKAIRKAAK

-115 IHTLIVFDPDEWFE
+115 IHTLIVFNPEEWLE

-144 TIPNP
+144 TISNP

-157 YDLKNVFEQL
+157 FDLKNVFDQL
-167 NAYGRDYFILFAH
+167 DAYGRDYFIVFAH

-191 KGGLLESLAGFA
+191 RGGLLESLAGFA
-203 PFRNRVLGLQKS
+203 PFRHRVLGLQKS
-215 RTRDNLTQ
+215 RTRDNLGK
-223 FERCCGYLPALVE
+223 FEKCCGYLPALVE
-236 GSDPKSITDIGKG
+236 GSDPKSISDIGKG
-249 DKCTYLKIGE
+249 DRCTYLKIGE

-271 HRDRV
+271 YRDRV
-276 SENIPDSKHGFIES
+276 SESVPDNKHGFIES

-312 IGIRGSGKSSVLEA
+312 IGIRGSGKSSILEA

-332 LTAQMDKEYKD
+332 LTAQMDKDYKE

-357 LNVIDKHGKRYA
+357 LNVIDKHGKHYS
-369 VSRIFGERINILDE
+369 VSRILGERINVLDE
-383 NGNDLNINPISLLD
+383 TGNDLNINPISLFD

-408 GSADHENGL
+408 SSADHENGL

-422 SGRIGQRSNLDS
+422 SGRIGQPSNLDN
-434 CVNELIR
+434 CVNELIK

-455 MTEVTTSQTELEH
+455 MTEVTTQQTELEH

-492 TKLDAVKI
+492 AKLDAVKNR
-500 KIDAISRDIRNAFSK
+500 IDTILRDIRTAFSK
-515 NAVASNALDGY
+515 NSVVSSALDGY
-526 SSEFNKDI
+526 SSDFNKDI
-534 FEDVSRVLSLIDVQ
+534 FGDVSIVLSSIDAQ
-548 LTQIGSCIAEIDKQR
+548 LAQIGSCIVEIEKQR
-563 SGMENIISRLKER
+563 SGMDDLISRLKER
-576 TDSLADEFAE
+576 IDSLADEFAE
-586 IKREIKDET
+586 IKREIKDDT

-600 FVKMTAELQKMK
+600 FVKMTAELQKTK
-612 EKLKQLGEEASSKS
+612 EKLKQLSEEASSKS
-626 KIKASF
+626 KIEASF
-632 TKAIRE
+632 TKATRE
-638 RNDAL
+638 RNEAL
-643 LSTYNAYK
+643 LATYNAYK
-651 AETERINKNQTELR
+651 AETERINQNQTELK

-675 GFKSQ
+675 GFKAQ

-689 VSDIKYQAICDAFTD
+689 ISDIKYQAICDSFTD

-709 EDWIISNGYK
+709 EDWIVCDGSK
-719 LKSIVTPGEYVKME
+719 LKGIVTPGEYVKLE
-733 DKLRNQYEELLG
+733 DKLCGQYEELLN

-835 LVVEFQETKIDVTQ
+835 LVVEFQESRIDVAQ

>member
-1 MLTSICL
+1 
-8 CLENN
+8 
-13 IQNRKRYWKRGDG
+13 
-26 MFETGLQYVRADFH
+26 MFESGLQYVRADFH
-40 LHTCKDKEF
+40 LHTLKDKEF
-49 IYSGEQNSFINDY
+49 TYSGESTSFVGDY
-62 VSALKEANINIGVI
+62 VSALKNASINVGII

-82 DREEYKAIRKAAK
+82 DIEEYKAIRKAAK

-115 IHTLIVFDPDEWFE
+115 IHTLIVFNPEEWLE

-144 TIPNP
+144 TISNP
-149 ENRNTKSI
+149 ENCNTKSI
-157 YDLKNVFEQL
+157 FDLKNVFDQL
-167 NAYGRDYFILFAH
+167 DAYGRDYFIVFAH

-191 KGGLLESLAGFA
+191 RGGLLESLAGFA
-203 PFRNRVLGLQKS
+203 PFRHRVLGLQKS
-215 RTRDNLTQ
+215 RTRDNLGK
-223 FERCCGYLPALVE
+223 FEKCCGYLPALVE
-236 GSDPKSITDIGKG
+236 GSDPKSISDIGKG
-249 DKCTYLKIGE
+249 DRCTYLKIGE

-271 HRDRV
+271 YRDRV
-276 SENIPDSKHGFIES
+276 SESVPDNKHGFIES

-312 IGIRGSGKSSVLEA
+312 IGIRGSGKSSILEA

-332 LTAQMDKEYKD
+332 LTAQMDKDYKE

-357 LNVIDKHGKRYA
+357 LNVIDKHGKHYS
-369 VSRIFGERINILDE
+369 VSRILGERINVLDE
-383 NGNDLNINPISLLD
+383 TGNDLNINPISLFD

-408 GSADHENGL
+408 SSADHENGL

-422 SGRIGQRSNLDS
+422 SGRIGQPSNLDN
-434 CVNELIR
+434 CVNELIK

-455 MTEVTTSQTELEH
+455 MTEVTTQQTELEH

-492 TKLDAVKI
+492 AKLDAVKNR
-500 KIDAISRDIRNAFSK
+500 IDTILRDIRTAFSK
-515 NAVASNALDGY
+515 NSVVSSALDGY
-526 SSEFNKDI
+526 SSDFNKDI
-534 FEDVSRVLSLIDVQ
+534 FGDVSIVLSSIDAQ
-548 LTQIGSCIAEIDKQR
+548 LAQIGSCIVEIEKQR
-563 SGMENIISRLKER
+563 SGMDDLISRLKER
-576 TDSLADEFAE
+576 IDSLADEFAE
-586 IKREIKDET
+586 IKREIKDYT

-600 FVKMTAELQKMK
+600 FVKMTAELQKTK
-612 EKLKQLGEEASSKS
+612 EKLKQLSEEASSKS
-626 KIKASF
+626 KIEASF
-632 TKAIRE
+632 TKATRE
-638 RNDAL
+638 RNEAL
-643 LSTYNAYK
+643 LATYNAYK
-651 AETERINKNQTELR
+651 AETERINQNQTELK

-675 GFKSQ
+675 GFKAQ

-689 VSDIKYQAICDAFTD
+689 ISDIKYQAICDSFTD

-709 EDWIISNGYK
+709 EDWIVCDGSK
-719 LKSIVTPGEYVKME
+719 LKGIVTPGEYVKLE
-733 DKLRNQYEELLG
+733 DKLRGQYEELLN

-835 LVVEFQETKIDVTQ
+835 LVVEFQESRIDVAQ

>member
-1 MLTSICL
+1 
-8 CLENN
+8 
-13 IQNRKRYWKRGDG
+13 
-26 MFETGLQYVRADFH
+26 MFESGLQYVRADFH
-40 LHTCKDKEF
+40 LHTLKDKEF
-49 IYSGEQNSFINDY
+49 TYSGESTSFVGDY
-62 VSALKEANINIGVI
+62 VSALKNASINVGII

-82 DREEYKAIRKAAK
+82 DIEEYKAIRKAAK

-115 IHTLIVFDPDEWFE
+115 IHTLIVFNPEEWLE

-144 TIPNP
+144 TISNP

-157 YDLKNVFEQL
+157 FDLKNVFDQL
-167 NAYGRDYFILFAH
+167 DAYGRDYFIVFAH

-191 KGGLLESLAGFA
+191 RGGLLESLAGFA
-203 PFRNRVLGLQKS
+203 PFRHRVLGLQKS
-215 RTRDNLTQ
+215 RTRDNLGK
-223 FERCCGYLPALVE
+223 FEKCCGYLPALVE
-236 GSDPKSITDIGKG
+236 GSEPKSISDIGKG
-249 DKCTYLKIGE
+249 DRCTYLKIGE

-271 HRDRV
+271 YRDRV
-276 SENIPDSKHGFIES
+276 SESVPDNKHGFIES

-312 IGIRGSGKSSVLEA
+312 IGIRGSGKSSILEA

-332 LTAQMDKEYKD
+332 LTAQMDKDYKE

-357 LNVIDKHGKRYA
+357 LNVIDKHGKHYS
-369 VSRIFGERINILDE
+369 VSRILGERINVLDE
-383 NGNDLNINPISLLD
+383 TGNDLNINPISLFD

-408 GSADHENGL
+408 SSADHENGL

-422 SGRIGQRSNLDS
+422 SGRIGQPSNLDN
-434 CVNELIR
+434 CVNELIK

-455 MTEVTTSQTELEH
+455 MTEVTTQQTELEH

-492 TKLDAVKI
+492 AKLDAVKNR
-500 KIDAISRDIRNAFSK
+500 IDTILRDIRTAFSK
-515 NAVASNALDGY
+515 NSVVSSALDGY
-526 SSEFNKDI
+526 SSDFNKDI
-534 FEDVSRVLSLIDVQ
+534 FGDVSIVLSSIDAQ
-548 LTQIGSCIAEIDKQR
+548 LAQIGSCIVEIEKQR
-563 SGMENIISRLKER
+563 SGMDDLISRLKER
-576 TDSLADEFAE
+576 IDSLADEFAE
-586 IKREIKDET
+586 IKREIKDDT

-600 FVKMTAELQKMK
+600 FVKMTAELQKTK
-612 EKLKQLGEEASSKS
+612 EKLKQLSEEASSKS
-626 KIKASF
+626 KIEASF
-632 TKAIRE
+632 TKATRE
-638 RNDAL
+638 RNEAL
-643 LSTYNAYK
+643 LATYNAYK
-651 AETERINKNQTELR
+651 AETERINQNQTELK

-675 GFKSQ
+675 GFKAQ

-689 VSDIKYQAICDAFTD
+689 ISDIKYQAICDSFTD

-709 EDWIISNGYK
+709 EDWIVCDGSK
-719 LKSIVTPGEYVKME
+719 LKGIVTPGEYVKLE
-733 DKLRNQYEELLG
+733 DKLRGQYEELLN

-835 LVVEFQETKIDVTQ
+835 LVVEFQESRIDVAQ

>member
-1 MLTSICL
+1 
-8 CLENN
+8 
-13 IQNRKRYWKRGDG
+13 
-26 MFETGLQYVRADFH
+26 MFENGLQYVRSDFH
-40 LHTCKDKEF
+40 LHTNKDKEF
-49 IYSGEQNSFINDY
+49 TYTGEPNSFVNDY
-62 VSALKEANINIGVI
+62 VSALKEANISVGVI

-82 DREEYKAIRKAAK
+82 DINEYNAIRKAAK

-115 IHTLIVFDPDEWFE
+115 IHTLIVFNPDEWLE
-129 NGNNHIQTFLTAAFA
+129 GGNNHIQTFLTAAFA
-144 TIPNP
+144 TVHNP
-149 ENRNTKSI
+149 ENRNTKSV
-157 YDLKNVFEQL
+157 YDLKNVFEKL
-167 NAYGRDYFILFAH
+167 DAYGRDYFIIFAH

-203 PFRNRVLGLQKS
+203 PFKNRVLGLQKS
-215 RTRDNLTQ
+215 RTRDHLNQ
-223 FERCCGYLPALVE
+223 FEKCCGYLPALVE
-236 GSDPKSITDIGKG
+236 GSDPKAITDIGKG
-249 DKCTYLKIGE
+249 DKCTYLKVGE
-259 YSYAAIKFALQD
+259 YSYSAIKFALQD
-271 HRDRV
+271 YRDRV
-276 SENIPDSKHGFIES
+276 SENIPDNKHGFIES

-298 DGQTIMFSRELNTL
+298 DGQTIMFSCELNTL
-312 IGIRGSGKSSVLEA
+312 IGIRGSGKSSVLEV

-332 LTAQMDKEYKD
+332 LPVQMDKEYKE

-357 LNVIDKHGKRYA
+357 LSVIDKHGKRYS
-369 VSRIFGERINILDE
+369 VSRIFGERISVLDE
-383 NGNDLNINPISLLD
+383 NDNDLNINPISLFD

-422 SGRIGQRSNLDS
+422 SGRIGKPSNLDS
-434 CVNELIR
+434 CVNELVR

-455 MTEVTTSQTELEH
+455 MTEVTTLQTELEH

-478 ADKLKKQSGYATDT
+478 AEKLKKQSGYATDT
-492 TKLDAVKI
+492 TKLDAVKNR
-500 KIDAISRDIRNAFSK
+500 IDAILRDIRNAFSK

-526 SSEFNKDI
+526 SSDFNKDI
-534 FEDVSRVLSLIDVQ
+534 LDDVSAVLSLIDAQ
-548 LTQIGSCIAEIDKQR
+548 LTQIGSCIAEIEKQC
-563 SGMENIISRLKER
+563 SCMEDIIYHLKER

-586 IKREIKDET
+586 IKRDIKDET

-600 FVKMTAELQKMK
+600 FVRMTAELQKTK
-612 EKLKQLGEEASSKS
+612 EKLKQLSEEASSKS
-626 KIKASF
+626 KIEASF
-632 TKAIRE
+632 TKAIRK

-643 LSTYNAYK
+643 LMTYNDYK
-651 AETERINKNQTELR
+651 AETERINQKQTELR

-689 VSDIKYQAICDAFTD
+689 ISDAKYQAISDAFTD

-709 EDWIISNGYK
+709 EDWIICDGNK
-719 LKSIVTPGEYVKME
+719 LKSIVTSGEYVKLE
-733 DKLRNQYEELLG
+733 DKLRNQYEELLS

-752 DIYYHGKLL
+752 DIYYHRKLL

-801 DEVITAIAQKK
+801 DEVITAIKQKK

-835 LVVEFQETKIDVTQ
+835 LVVEFRETKIDVAQ

>member
-1 MLTSICL
+1 
-8 CLENN
+8 
-13 IQNRKRYWKRGDG
+13 
-26 MFETGLQYVRADFH
+26 MFESGLQYVRADFH
-40 LHTCKDKEF
+40 LHTLKDKEF
-49 IYSGEQNSFINDY
+49 TYSGESTSFVGDY
-62 VSALKEANINIGVI
+62 VSALKNASINVGII

-82 DREEYKAIRKAAK
+82 DIEEYKAIRKAAK

-115 IHTLIVFDPDEWFE
+115 IHTLIVFNPEEWLE

-144 TIPNP
+144 TISNP

-157 YDLKNVFEQL
+157 FDLKNVFDQL
-167 NAYGRDYFILFAH
+167 DAYGRDYFIVFAH

-191 KGGLLESLAGFA
+191 RGGLLESLAGFA
-203 PFRNRVLGLQKS
+203 PFRHRVLGLQKS
-215 RTRDNLTQ
+215 RTRDNLGK
-223 FERCCGYLPALVE
+223 FEKFCGYLPALVE
-236 GSDPKSITDIGKG
+236 GSDPKSISDIGKG
-249 DKCTYLKIGE
+249 DRCTYLKIGE

-271 HRDRV
+271 YRERV
-276 SENIPDSKHGFIES
+276 SESVPNNKHGFIES

-298 DGQTIMFSRELNTL
+298 DGQTIIFSRELNTL

-332 LTAQMDKEYKD
+332 LTAQMDKEYKE

-357 LNVIDKHGKRYA
+357 LNIIDKHGKRYS
-369 VSRIFGERINILDE
+369 VSRIFGERINVLDE
-383 NGNDLNINPISLLD
+383 TGNDLNINPISLFD

-408 GSADHENGL
+408 SSADHENGL

-422 SGRIGQRSNLDS
+422 SGRIGQPSNLDS
-434 CVNELIR
+434 CVNELVK

-455 MTEVTTSQTELEH
+455 MTEVTTQQTELEH

-492 TKLDAVKI
+492 TKLDAVKNG
-500 KIDAISRDIRNAFSK
+500 IDAILRDIRNAFSK
-515 NAVASNALDGY
+515 NSVASNALDGY
-526 SSEFNKDI
+526 SSDFNKDI
-534 FEDVSRVLSLIDVQ
+534 FEDVSAALSLIDVQ
-548 LTQIGSCIAEIDKQR
+548 LTQIGSCIAEIEKQR
-563 SGMENIISRLKER
+563 SGIEDIISRLKER

-600 FVKMTAELQKMK
+600 FVKMTAELQKIK
-612 EKLKQLGEEASSKS
+612 EKLKQLSEEASSKS
-626 KIKASF
+626 KIEASF
-632 TKAIRE
+632 TKATRE

-643 LSTYNAYK
+643 LTTYNAYK
-651 AETERINKNQTELR
+651 AETERINQNQTELR

-689 VSDIKYQAICDAFTD
+689 ISDTKYQAICDAFTD
-704 YAAII
+704 YTAII
-709 EDWIISNGYK
+709 EDWIICDGNK
-719 LKSIVTPGEYVKME
+719 LKSIITSGEYVKME
-733 DKLRNQYEELLG
+733 DKLRNQYEELLS

-835 LVVEFQETKIDVTQ
+835 LVVEFQESRIDVAQ

>member
-1 MLTSICL
+1 
-8 CLENN
+8 
-13 IQNRKRYWKRGDG
+13 
-26 MFETGLQYVRADFH
+26 MFESGLQYVRADFH
-40 LHTCKDKEF
+40 LHTLKDKEF
-49 IYSGEQNSFINDY
+49 TYSGESTSFVGDY
-62 VSALKEANINIGVI
+62 VSALKNASINVGII

-82 DREEYKAIRKAAK
+82 DIEEYKAIRKAAK

-115 IHTLIVFDPDEWFE
+115 IHTLIVFNPEEWLE

-144 TIPNP
+144 TISNP

-157 YDLKNVFEQL
+157 FDLKNVFDQL
-167 NAYGRDYFILFAH
+167 DAYGRDYFIVFAH

-191 KGGLLESLAGFA
+191 RGGLLESLAGFA
-203 PFRNRVLGLQKS
+203 PFRHRILGLQKS
-215 RTRDNLTQ
+215 RTRDNLGK
-223 FERCCGYLPALVE
+223 FEKCCGYLPALVE
-236 GSDPKSITDIGKG
+236 GSDPKSISDIGKG
-249 DKCTYLKIGE
+249 DRCTYLKIGE

-271 HRDRV
+271 YRDRV
-276 SENIPDSKHGFIES
+276 SESVPDNKHGFIES

-312 IGIRGSGKSSVLEA
+312 IGIRGSGKSSILEA

-332 LTAQMDKEYKD
+332 LTAQMDKDYKE

-357 LNVIDKHGKRYA
+357 LNVIDKHGKHYS
-369 VSRIFGERINILDE
+369 VSRILGERINVLDE
-383 NGNDLNINPISLLD
+383 TGNDLNINPISLFD

-408 GSADHENGL
+408 SSADHENGL

-422 SGRIGQRSNLDS
+422 SGRIGQPSNLDN
-434 CVNELIR
+434 CVNELIK

-455 MTEVTTSQTELEH
+455 MTEVTTQQTELEH

-492 TKLDAVKI
+492 AKLDAVKNR
-500 KIDAISRDIRNAFSK
+500 IDTILRDIRTAFSK
-515 NAVASNALDGY
+515 NSVVSSALDGY
-526 SSEFNKDI
+526 SSDFNKDI
-534 FEDVSRVLSLIDVQ
+534 FGDVSIVLSSIDAQ
-548 LTQIGSCIAEIDKQR
+548 LAQIGSCIVEIEKQR
-563 SGMENIISRLKER
+563 SGMDDLISRLKER
-576 TDSLADEFAE
+576 IDSLADEFAE
-586 IKREIKDET
+586 IKREIKDDT

-600 FVKMTAELQKMK
+600 FVKMTAELQKTK
-612 EKLKQLGEEASSKS
+612 EKLKQLSEEASSKS
-626 KIKASF
+626 KIEASF
-632 TKAIRE
+632 TKATRE
-638 RNDAL
+638 RNEAL
-643 LSTYNAYK
+643 LATYNAYK
-651 AETERINKNQTELR
+651 AETERINQNQTELK

-675 GFKSQ
+675 GFKAQ

-689 VSDIKYQAICDAFTD
+689 ISDIKYQAICDSFTD

-709 EDWIISNGYK
+709 EDWIVCDGSK
-719 LKSIVTPGEYVKME
+719 LKGIVTPGEYVKLE
-733 DKLRNQYEELLG
+733 DKLRGQYEELLN

-835 LVVEFQETKIDVTQ
+835 LVVEFQESRIDVAQ

>member
-1 MLTSICL
+1 
-8 CLENN
+8 
-13 IQNRKRYWKRGDG
+13 
-26 MFETGLQYVRADFH
+26 MFENGLQYVRSDFH
-40 LHTCKDKEF
+40 LHTNKDKEF
-49 IYSGEQNSFINDY
+49 TYTGEQNSFVNDY
-62 VSALKEANINIGVI
+62 VSALKEANISVGVI

-82 DREEYKAIRKAAK
+82 DIDEYKAIRKAAK

-103 GVELTVKEGANG
+103 GVELTIKEGANG
-115 IHTLIVFDPDEWFE
+115 IHTLIAFNPDEWLE
-129 NGNNHIQTFLTAAFA
+129 GGNNHIQIFLTAAFA
-144 TIPNP
+144 TVRNP
-149 ENRNTKSI
+149 ENRNTKSV
-157 YDLKNVFEQL
+157 YDLKNVFEKL
-167 NAYGRDYFILFAH
+167 DAYGRDYFIIFAH

-203 PFRNRVLGLQKS
+203 SFRKRVLGLQKS
-215 RTRDNLTQ
+215 RTRDNLAK

-236 GSDPKSITDIGKG
+236 GSDPKTITDIGKG
-249 DKCTYLKIGE
+249 DKCTYLKVGE
-259 YSYAAIKFALQD
+259 YSYSAIKFALQD
-271 HRDRV
+271 YKDRV
-276 SENIPDSKHGFIES
+276 SENIPDNKHGFIES

-312 IGIRGSGKSSVLEA
+312 IGIRGSGKSSVLEV
-326 VRYVLG
+326 VRYVLD
-332 LTAQMDKEYKD
+332 LPAQMDKEYKE

-357 LNVIDKHGKRYA
+357 LSVIDKHGKRYS
-369 VSRIFGERINILDE
+369 VSRIFGERINVLDE
-383 NGNDLNINPISLLD
+383 NGNDLNINPISLFD

-422 SGRIGQRSNLDS
+422 SGRIGKPSNLDS
-434 CVNELIR
+434 CVNELVR
-441 TVERLLDVSKIPQQ
+441 TVEQLLDVSKIPQQ
-455 MTEVTTSQTELEH
+455 MTEVTTLQTELEH

-478 ADKLKKQSGYATDT
+478 AEKLKKQSGYATDT
-492 TKLDAVKI
+492 TKLDAVKNR
-500 KIDAISRDIRNAFSK
+500 IDAILRDIRNAFSK

-526 SSEFNKDI
+526 CSDFNKDI
-534 FEDVSRVLSLIDVQ
+534 LDDVSAVLSLIDAQ
-548 LTQIGSCIAEIDKQR
+548 LTQIGSCIAEIEKQ
-563 SGMENIISRLKER
+563 SSCMKDIISHLKER
-576 TDSLADEFAE
+576 TNSLADEFAE

-600 FVKMTAELQKMK
+600 FVKMTAELQKTK
-612 EKLKQLGEEASSKS
+612 EKLKQLSEEASSKS
-626 KIKASF
+626 KIEASF

-643 LSTYNAYK
+643 LTTYNDYK
-651 AETERINKNQTELR
+651 AETDRINQNQTELR

-689 VSDIKYQAICDAFTD
+689 ISDSKYQAISDAFTD

-709 EDWIISNGYK
+709 EDWIICDGNK
-719 LKSIVTPGEYVKME
+719 LKSIVTSGEYVKLE
-733 DKLRNQYEELLG
+733 DKLRSQYEELLS

-752 DIYYHGKLL
+752 DIYYHRKLL

-801 DEVITAIAQKK
+801 DEVITAITQKK
-812 PYMQFIFA
+812 TYMQFIFA

-835 LVVEFQETKIDVTQ
+835 LVVEFQETKIDVAQ

-863 IMEGGKEAFDKRQL
+863 IMEGGKEAFNKRQL
-877 IYTSWR
+877 IYTSWS

>member
-1 MLTSICL
+1 
-8 CLENN
+8 
-13 IQNRKRYWKRGDG
+13 
-26 MFETGLQYVRADFH
+26 MFENGLQYVRSDFH
-40 LHTCKDKEF
+40 LHTNKDKEF
-49 IYSGEQNSFINDY
+49 TYTGEPNSFVNDY
-62 VSALKEANINIGVI
+62 VSALKEANISVGVI

-82 DREEYKAIRKAAK
+82 DINEYKAIRKAAK

-115 IHTLIVFDPDEWFE
+115 IHTLIVFNPDEWLE
-129 NGNNHIQTFLTAAFA
+129 GGNNHIQTFLTAAFA
-144 TIPNP
+144 TVHNP
-149 ENRNTKSI
+149 ENRNTKSV
-157 YDLKNVFEQL
+157 YDLKNVFEKL
-167 NAYGRDYFILFAH
+167 DAYGRDYFIIFAH

-203 PFRNRVLGLQKS
+203 PFKNRVLGLQKS
-215 RTRDNLTQ
+215 RTRDHLNQ
-223 FERCCGYLPALVE
+223 FEKCCGYLPALVE
-236 GSDPKSITDIGKG
+236 GSDPKTITDIGKG
-249 DKCTYLKIGE
+249 DKCTYLKVGE
-259 YSYAAIKFALQD
+259 YSYSAIKFALQD
-271 HRDRV
+271 YRDRV
-276 SENIPDSKHGFIES
+276 SENIPDNKHGFIES

-298 DGQTIMFSRELNTL
+298 DGQTIMFSCELNTL
-312 IGIRGSGKSSVLEA
+312 IGIRGSGKSSVLEV

-332 LTAQMDKEYKD
+332 LPVQMDKEYKE

-357 LNVIDKHGKRYA
+357 LSVIDKHGKRYS
-369 VSRIFGERINILDE
+369 VSRIFGERISVLDE
-383 NGNDLNINPISLLD
+383 NDNDLNINPISLFD

-422 SGRIGQRSNLDS
+422 SGRIGKPSNLDS
-434 CVNELIR
+434 CVNELVR

-455 MTEVTTSQTELEH
+455 MTEVTTLQTELEH

-478 ADKLKKQSGYATDT
+478 AEKLKKQSGYATDT
-492 TKLDAVKI
+492 TKLDAVKNR
-500 KIDAISRDIRNAFSK
+500 IDAILRDIRNAFSK

-526 SSEFNKDI
+526 SSDFNKDI
-534 FEDVSRVLSLIDVQ
+534 LDDVSAVLSLIDAQ
-548 LTQIGSCIAEIDKQR
+548 LTQIGSCIAEIEKQC
-563 SGMENIISRLKER
+563 SCMEDIISHLKER

-586 IKREIKDET
+586 IKRDIKDET

-600 FVKMTAELQKMK
+600 FVRMTAELQKTK
-612 EKLKQLGEEASSKS
+612 EKLKQLSEEASSKS
-626 KIKASF
+626 KIEASF
-632 TKAIRE
+632 TKAIRK
-638 RNDAL
+638 RNDAM
-643 LSTYNAYK
+643 SMTYNDYK
-651 AETERINKNQTELR
+651 AETERINQKQTELR

-689 VSDIKYQAICDAFTD
+689 ISDAKYQAISDAFTD

-709 EDWIISNGYK
+709 EDWIICDGNK
-719 LKSIVTPGEYVKME
+719 LKSIVTSGEYVKLE
-733 DKLRNQYEELLG
+733 DKLRNQYEELLS

-801 DEVITAIAQKK
+801 DEVITAIKQKK

-835 LVVEFQETKIDVTQ
+835 LVVEFRETKIDVAQ

>member
-1 MLTSICL
+1 
-8 CLENN
+8 
-13 IQNRKRYWKRGDG
+13 
-26 MFETGLQYVRADFH
+26 MFETGLQYIRADFH

-49 IYSGEQNSFINDY
+49 VYSGEQNSFINDY
-62 VSALKEANINIGVI
+62 VSALKNANINVGVI

-82 DREEYKAIRKAAK
+82 DRDEYKAIRKAAK

-103 GVELTVKEGANG
+103 GVELTIKEGANG
-115 IHTLIVFDPDEWFE
+115 IHTLIVFNPDEWFE
-129 NGNNHIQTFLTAAFA
+129 DGNNHIQTFLTAAFA
-144 TIPNP
+144 TISNP
-149 ENRNTKSI
+149 ENRNTKSV

-167 NAYGRDYFILFAH
+167 DSYGRDYFIIFAH
-180 VDQNSGLFSEC
+180 VDQSSGLFSEC

-203 PFRNRVLGLQKS
+203 PFRKRVLGLQKS
-215 RTRDNLTQ
+215 RTRENLNL
-223 FERCCGYLPALVE
+223 FERCCGYRSALVE

-249 DKCTYLKIGE
+249 DKSTYLKIGE

-271 HRDRV
+271 YRDRV
-276 SENIPDSKHGFIES
+276 SENVPDNKHGFIES

-298 DGQTIMFSRELNTL
+298 DEQTIMFSRELNTL
-312 IGIRGSGKSSVLEA
+312 IGIRGSGKSSVIEA

-332 LTAQMDKEYKD
+332 LTAQMDKDYKE
-343 SLVKNVFGSGGKAT
+343 SLVKNVLGSGGKAT
-357 LNVIDKHGKRYA
+357 LSVIDKHGKRYS
-369 VSRIFGERINILDE
+369 VSRIFGERINVLDE
-383 NGNDLNINPISLLD
+383 NGNDLNINPISLFD

-408 GSADHENGL
+408 SSADHENCL

-422 SGRIGQRSNLDS
+422 SGRIGQPSNLDS
-434 CVNELIR
+434 CVNELVR

-455 MTEVTTSQTELEH
+455 MAEVTTQQTELGH
-468 KLSIFEEKGV
+468 KLSIFAEKGV

-492 TKLDAVKI
+492 TMLDAVKNR
-500 KIDAISRDIRNAFSK
+500 IDTILRGVRNAYSK
-515 NAVASNALDGY
+515 NSVASNALDGY
-526 SSEFNKDI
+526 SSDFNKDI
-534 FEDVSRVLSLIDVQ
+534 FENVSAVLSLIDVQ
-548 LTQIGSCIAEIDKQR
+548 LTQIGSCIAEIEKQC
-563 SGMENIISRLKER
+563 SDMEDIISRLKER

-600 FVKMTAELQKMK
+600 FVKMTAELQKAK
-612 EKLKQLGEEASSKS
+612 EKLKQLSEEVSSKS
-626 KIKASF
+626 KIEASF
-632 TKAIRE
+632 TKATRE

-643 LSTYNAYK
+643 LTTYNAYK

-689 VSDIKYQAICDAFTD
+689 ISDTKYQSICDAFID

-709 EDWIISNGYK
+709 EDWIIYDGDK
-719 LKSIVTPGEYVKME
+719 LKSIVTLGEYVKLE

-835 LVVEFQETKIDVTQ
+835 LVVEFQETKINVAQ

-877 IYTSWR
+877 IYTSWH

>member
-1 MLTSICL
+1 
-8 CLENN
+8 
-13 IQNRKRYWKRGDG
+13 
-26 MFETGLQYVRADFH
+26 MFESGLQYVRADFH
-40 LHTCKDKEF
+40 LHTLKDKEF
-49 IYSGEQNSFINDY
+49 TYSGESTSFVGDY
-62 VSALKEANINIGVI
+62 VSALKNASINVGII

-82 DREEYKAIRKAAK
+82 DIEEYKAIRKAAK

-115 IHTLIVFDPDEWFE
+115 IHTLIVFNPEEWLE

-144 TIPNP
+144 TISNP

-157 YDLKNVFEQL
+157 FDLKNVFDQL
-167 NAYGRDYFILFAH
+167 DAYGRDYFIVFAH

-191 KGGLLESLAGFA
+191 RGGLLESLAGFA
-203 PFRNRVLGLQKS
+203 PFRHRVLGLQKS
-215 RTRDNLTQ
+215 RTRDNLGK
-223 FERCCGYLPALVE
+223 FEKCCGYLPALVE
-236 GSDPKSITDIGKG
+236 GSDPKSISDIGKG
-249 DKCTYLKIGE
+249 DRCTYLKIGE

-271 HRDRV
+271 YRDRV
-276 SENIPDSKHGFIES
+276 SESVPDNKHGFIES
-290 ISFQGGKF
+290 LSFQGGKF

-312 IGIRGSGKSSVLEA
+312 IGIRGSGKSSILEA

-332 LTAQMDKEYKD
+332 LTAQMDKDYKE

-357 LNVIDKHGKRYA
+357 LNVIDKHGKHYS
-369 VSRIFGERINILDE
+369 VSRILGERINVLDE
-383 NGNDLNINPISLLD
+383 TGNDLNINPISLFD

-408 GSADHENGL
+408 SSADHENGL

-422 SGRIGQRSNLDS
+422 SGRIGQPSNLDN
-434 CVNELIR
+434 CVNELIK
-441 TVERLLDVSKIPQQ
+441 TVERLMDVSKIPQQ
-455 MTEVTTSQTELEH
+455 MTEVTTQQTELEH

-492 TKLDAVKI
+492 AKLDAVKNR
-500 KIDAISRDIRNAFSK
+500 IDTILRDIRTAFSK
-515 NAVASNALDGY
+515 NSVVSSALDGY
-526 SSEFNKDI
+526 SSDFNKDI
-534 FEDVSRVLSLIDVQ
+534 FGDVSIVLSSIDAQ
-548 LTQIGSCIAEIDKQR
+548 LAQIGSCIVEIEKQR
-563 SGMENIISRLKER
+563 SGMDDLISRLKER
-576 TDSLADEFAE
+576 IDSLADEFAE
-586 IKREIKDET
+586 IKREIRDDT

-600 FVKMTAELQKMK
+600 FVKMTAELQKTK
-612 EKLKQLGEEASSKS
+612 EKLKQLSEEASSKS
-626 KIKASF
+626 KIEASF
-632 TKAIRE
+632 TKATRE
-638 RNDAL
+638 RNEAL
-643 LSTYNAYK
+643 LATYNAYK
-651 AETERINKNQTELR
+651 AETERINQNQTELK

-675 GFKSQ
+675 GFKAQ

-689 VSDIKYQAICDAFTD
+689 ISDIKYQAICDSFTD

-709 EDWIISNGYK
+709 EDWIVCDGSK
-719 LKSIVTPGEYVKME
+719 LKGIVTPGEYVKLE
-733 DKLRNQYEELLG
+733 DKLRGQYEELLN

-835 LVVEFQETKIDVTQ
+835 LVVEFQESRIDVAQ

>member
-1 MLTSICL
+1 
-8 CLENN
+8 
-13 IQNRKRYWKRGDG
+13 
-26 MFETGLQYVRADFH
+26 MFESGLQYVRADFH
-40 LHTCKDKEF
+40 LHTLKDKEF
-49 IYSGEQNSFINDY
+49 TYSGESTSFVGDY
-62 VSALKEANINIGVI
+62 VSALKNASINVGII

-82 DREEYKAIRKAAK
+82 DIEEYKAIRKAAK

-115 IHTLIVFDPDEWFE
+115 IHTLIVFNPEEWLE

-144 TIPNP
+144 TISNP

-157 YDLKNVFEQL
+157 FDLKNVFDQL
-167 NAYGRDYFILFAH
+167 DAYGRDYFIVFAH
-180 VDQNSGLFSEC
+180 VDPNSGLFNEC
-191 KGGLLESLAGFA
+191 RGGLLESLAGFA
-203 PFRNRVLGLQKS
+203 PFRHRVLGLQKS
-215 RTRDNLTQ
+215 RTRDNLGK
-223 FERCCGYLPALVE
+223 FEKCCGYLPALVE
-236 GSDPKSITDIGKG
+236 GSDPKSISDIGKG
-249 DKCTYLKIGE
+249 DRCTYLKIGE

-271 HRDRV
+271 YRDRV
-276 SENIPDSKHGFIES
+276 SESVPDNKHGFIES

-312 IGIRGSGKSSVLEA
+312 IGIRGSGKSSILEA

-332 LTAQMDKEYKD
+332 LTAQMDKDYKE

-357 LNVIDKHGKRYA
+357 LNVIDKHGKHYS
-369 VSRIFGERINILDE
+369 VSRILGERINVLDE
-383 NGNDLNINPISLLD
+383 TGNDLNINPISLFD

-408 GSADHENGL
+408 SSADHENGL

-422 SGRIGQRSNLDS
+422 SGRIGQPSNLDN
-434 CVNELIR
+434 CVNELIK

-455 MTEVTTSQTELEH
+455 MTEVTTQQTELEH

-492 TKLDAVKI
+492 AKLDAVKNR
-500 KIDAISRDIRNAFSK
+500 IDTVLRDIRTAFSK
-515 NAVASNALDGY
+515 NSVVSSALDGY
-526 SSEFNKDI
+526 SSDFNKDI
-534 FEDVSRVLSLIDVQ
+534 FGDVSIVLSSIDAQ
-548 LTQIGSCIAEIDKQR
+548 LAQIGSCIVEIEKQR
-563 SGMENIISRLKER
+563 SGMDDLISRLKER
-576 TDSLADEFAE
+576 IDSLADEFAE
-586 IKREIKDET
+586 IKREIKDDT

-600 FVKMTAELQKMK
+600 FVKMTAELQKTK
-612 EKLKQLGEEASSKS
+612 EKLKQLSEEASSKS
-626 KIKASF
+626 KIEASF
-632 TKAIRE
+632 TKATRE
-638 RNDAL
+638 RNEAL
-643 LSTYNAYK
+643 LATYNAYK
-651 AETERINKNQTELR
+651 AETERINQNQTELK

-675 GFKSQ
+675 GFKAQ

-689 VSDIKYQAICDAFTD
+689 ISDIKYQAICDSFTD

-709 EDWIISNGYK
+709 EDWIVCDGSK
-719 LKSIVTPGEYVKME
+719 LKGIVTPGEYVKLE
-733 DKLRNQYEELLG
+733 DKLRGQYEELLN

-835 LVVEFQETKIDVTQ
+835 LVVEFQESRIDVAQ